1 MPIIAV
7 SNQKGGVGKTTSTL
21 NLGAALREMG
31 KTVLLVDL
39 DPQGSLTV
47 AAGVIDVDAIK
58 LSVGDLLMA
67 RAQGAPQDLKK
78 AIIRTPAGL
87 DLVPGNGMLSAAEL
101 TLATA
106 MARESALMQT
116 LKPALDRYDY
126 VLIDCQP
133 TLGVLPVNAMVAASH
148 FLIPAQPSG
157 YALRGLGDL
166 LETRA
171 VSKHAPVL
179 PPIAGHEEVASICQP
194 TTLHVEEM

>member
-58 LSVGDLLMA
+58 LSIGDLLMA
-67 RAQGAPQDLKK
+67 RAQGAPQ
-78 AIIRTPAGL
+78 TS
-87 DLVPGNGMLSAAEL
+87 SAQSSRHRRLTWSRGQRHAQRGGF

-106 MARESALMQT
+106 MAR
-116 LKPALDRYDY
+116 
-126 VLIDCQP
+126 
-133 TLGVLPVNAMVAASH
+133 
-148 FLIPAQPSG
+148 
-157 YALRGLGDL
+157 
-166 LETRA
+166 
-171 VSKHAPVL
+171 
-179 PPIAGHEEVASICQP
+179 
-194 TTLHVEEM
+194 